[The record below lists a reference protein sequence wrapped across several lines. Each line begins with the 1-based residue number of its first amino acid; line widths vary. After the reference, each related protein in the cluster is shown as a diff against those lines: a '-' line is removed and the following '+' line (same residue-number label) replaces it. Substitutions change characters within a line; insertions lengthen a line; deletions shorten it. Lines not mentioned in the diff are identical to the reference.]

1 MKSIEIKELLY
12 NTFGHLTDPQLMAL
26 TIYGEARGE
35 SKDGKIAVGSVILE
49 RVDHRKWDG
58 DTIQEVCLMPY
69 QFSCYLPGDPNFKA
83 LKRIAQDWDNK
94 YKNSL
99 DLQSCYHVAS
109 DLVDGVFP
117 RTKEIAEYHCCQY
130 LTTDLRKSKRCPKWV
145 HKMNL
150 VLTEGSHEFYADLIL

>member
-69 QFSCYLPGDPNFKA
+69 QFSCYLPADPNYPA
-83 LKRIAQDWDNK
+83 LKLIAQDWENK
-94 YKNSL
+94 LRNSP
-99 DLQSCYHVAS
+99 DLASCFWVAHG
-109 DLVDGVFP
+109 LIEGQIP
-117 RTKEIAEYHCCQY
+117 REKEIAANHVTQY
-130 LTTDLRKSKRCPKWV
+130 KVIGCRANWEKSMQKITV
-145 HKMNL
+145 IGH
-150 VLTEGSHEFYADLIL
+150 HEFYC